1 MQKNHSPDVVD
12 PLSVLTS
19 EDAEAARQA
28 IYVALAEDVGTGD
41 ITSQAVVPAG
51 MHFLGRLMARH
62 GMVVA
67 GLPIAA
73 KVFQTVAPE
82 TLFTEKV
89 REGRSVTAGTILA
102 EIKGPAHRLLA
113 AERTAL
119 NLLQHLSG
127 VATET
132 RAYVERLRGTGVTL
146 LDTRKTLPG
155 LRRLAKYA
163 TRIGGASNHRFG
175 LYDGVM
181 IKDNHIAI
189 CGGITK
195 TVQQAK
201 STFHGK
207 TIEVECDSM
216 EQVLEAVEAEADII
230 LLDNM
235 PLETLRLA
243 VFLVSGRAKT
253 EASGSITLD
262 SIRAIAETGVDC
274 ISVGKITHSAPAVD
288 IGFDWHVSTSSS

>member
-1 MQKNHSPDVVD
+1 MQQNDSVE
-12 PLSVLTS
+12 PLSLLT
-19 EDAEAARQA
+19 DAETAAARQVIA
-28 IYVALAEDVGTGD
+28 VALAEDVGTGD
-41 ITSQAVVPAG
+41 ITSQAVIPIG
-51 MHFLGRLMARH
+51 LHFHGRLMARH

-73 KVFQTVAPE
+73 QVFQTVAPE
-82 TLFTEKV
+82 ALFTATV
-89 REGRSVTAGTILA
+89 MEGKSVPAGTILA
-102 EIKGPAHRLLA
+102 EIKGPAQKLLA

-132 RAYVERLRGTGVTL
+132 RAYVERLSGTGVAL

-163 TRIGGASNHRFG
+163 TRIGGARNHRFG

-189 CGGITK
+189 CGGIQK
-195 TVQQAK
+195 AVHLIK
-201 STFHGK
+201 YKLNSK
-207 TIEVECDSM
+207 IIEVECDSI
-216 EQVLEAVEAEADII
+216 EQVREAIASEADVI

-235 PLETLRLA
+235 SLETLRLA
-243 VFLVSGRAKT
+243 VFLVAGRAKT

-274 ISVGKITHSAPAVD
+274 ISVGRITHSAAAVD
-288 IGFDWHVSTSSS
+288 IGLDWHAVVSA